1 MCQDKDE
8 SEPDNESFLVLCD
21 SSNERSRPLVITLN
35 IVIGSFVIFL
45 FQNIHERT
53 KNLVFVLVDEQAI
66 SAKLDPM

>member
-8 SEPDNESFLVLCD
+8 SEPDNESFLVLYD
-21 SSNERSRPLVITLN
+21 ASNEQSRPLVITL
-35 IVIGSFVIFL
+35 IIGSFVIFL